1 MEKPLLAFA
10 SEEPAPPAEESPAG
24 AGSGDD
30 SAASS
35 ANPAR
40 QYRRQRVRLYLA
52 EQVVDLL
59 YLAALSLVL
68 VRWWDWPAESGFWAR
83 TLQVGQTTAAV
94 LVGDWLLTLPLAWWR
109 GFVLEHRYGLSRL
122 SLRGWAWRQLKIA
135 VLGLLFSTAVFTGLF
150 WCVWW
155 AGPGWFLLAAVAF
168 LGVSVVLGQVV
179 PVAILPL
186 FYRVERLEEAELLRR
201 FEPLA
206 RAAGL
211 RLEGIYR
218 LELSRETAKANAA
231 LTGLGRTRRVL
242 LSDTLLEHFGPE
254 ELEVIVAHEL
264 GHHVHRH
271 LLKLM
276 LFSTAG
282 ALVGFWL
289 CDWVVFGLWPGL
301 PGGAYTQAGPQHVP
315 VLLLG
320 VNVLG
325 LLGQPLGNAL
335 SRHFERQADRYALE
349 RTGAAEAF
357 IRAMEEL
364 ARLNNTDPDPP
375 PLEVWWLHSHPP
387 VRQRIEMAAR
397 FQSRASYA
405 ARAESPEEA

>member
-1 MEKPLLAFA
+1 MEKHLLAFA
-10 SEEPAPPAEESPAG
+10 TEEPALPPGESPAG

-30 SAASS
+30 LATSS
-35 ANPAR
+35 AGQAR
-40 QYRRQRVRLYLA
+40 QYRRQRVRLYLI
-52 EQVVDLL
+52 EQLIDLL
-59 YLAALSLVL
+59 YLAALSVL
-68 VRWWDWPAESGFWAR
+68 FAWWLDWPAELGFWAR
-83 TLQVGQTTAAV
+83 TLQVGQATATV
-94 LVGDWLLTLPLAWWR
+94 LLGNWLLTLPLVWWR
-109 GFVLEHRYGLSRL
+109 GFVLEHRYGLSRMR
-122 SLRGWAWRQLKIA
+122 LRTWMWRQLKIA
-135 VLGLLFSTAVFTGLF
+135 VLGLVFSTAVFTGLF

-155 AGPGWFLLAAVAF
+155 AGPWWLLLAAAAF

-206 RAAGL
+206 QAAGL

-218 LELSRETAKANAA
+218 LELSRETVKANAA

-276 LFSTAG
+276 LLSTAG

-289 CDWVVFGLWPGL
+289 CDQVVFGLWPGL
-301 PGGAYTQAGPQHVP
+301 PGGAYAQAGPQHVP
-315 VLLLG
+315 VLLLA

-349 RTGAAEAF
+349 QTGAAGAF

-364 ARLNNTDPDPP
+364 ARLNKTDPDPP
-375 PLEVWWLHSHPP
+375 RLEVWWLHSHPP
-387 VRQRIEMAAR
+387 VRERIAMAAR
-397 FQSRASYA
+397 FASGAAYA